1 MSTDAHADHL
11 DRNYRYQRHVYDL
24 TREYYLL
31 GRRSLIAGLAPP
43 PGGCVLEMGCGTA
56 LNLVRA
62 QRRFPQADYFGVDL
76 SRMMLETA
84 DAALKRRGLQGR
96 IRLALGDATD
106 FDAAELLGC
115 EKFDRVF
122 FSYALSMIPPW
133 EAALEHA
140 VGLLSDRG
148 SLHVV
153 DFGGCENLPG
163 WSKRALYGWLAQF
176 RVTPRQDLE
185 AALDAIARRHNLTM
199 SFERI
204 YRGYGYYAVLGRQ

>member
-1 MSTDAHADHL
+1 MLTDAHADHL
-11 DRNYRYQRHVYDL
+11 DRNYRYQRHVYNL

-31 GRRSLIAGLAPP
+31 GRRRLIAGLAPP
-43 PGGCVLEMGCGTA
+43 PGAGVLEMGCGTA
-56 LNLVRA
+56 LNLIRA
-62 QRRFPQADYFGVDL
+62 ERRFPHADYFGIDL

-84 DAALKRRGLQGR
+84 DAALKRRGLQER

-106 FDAAELLGC
+106 FDAAELLGR

-140 VGLLSDRG
+140 VGLLAERG
-148 SLHVV
+148 SLHIV
-153 DFGGCENLPG
+153 DFGGCEDLP
-163 WSKRALYGWLAQF
+163 SAFQRALYAWLARF
-176 RVTPRQDLE
+176 RVTPRRDLE
-185 AALDAIARRHNLTM
+185 DALRALAHRHALTM

-204 YRGYGYYAVLGRQ
+204 YRGYGYYAVLGRR